1 MEENA
6 TSGLDYGYDAL
17 NIDTQLNDMYFVNNG
32 AKLNIQG
39 DGYFNVNNI
48 YPIGI
53 KNNAAGN
60 VTFKIDEKENFDN
73 DNFQAYIHDNVTNIY
88 HNIRNV
94 SFTIN
99 LPQGTIENRF
109 SLTFKN
115 TSALSNESFD
125 NANGLLVVYSNANSI
140 LNIKNNVIDAT
151 VESVSLFNMLGQAIT
166 TWDVKDQNQQNIELP
181 IKGLSTGTYIVKV
194 KTTKGETSRKII
206 VN

>member
-39 DGYFNVNNI
+39 DGFFNVNNI

-53 KNNAAGN
+53 KNNVAGN
-60 VTFKIDEKENFDN
+60 VTFKIDEKENFD
-73 DNFQAYIHDNVTNIY
+73 DDSFQAYIHDNVTNIY

-99 LPQGTIENRF
+99 LPQGTVENRF

-140 LNIKNNVIDAT
+140 LSIKNNVIDAT

-181 IKGLSTGTYIVKV
+181 IKSLSTGTYIVKV